1 MKRILTSILMAVG
14 IAGPFIS
21 NLSAQGHG
29 MSADIPFAF
38 VAGKST
44 MPAGRYVVR
53 VASATGS
60 VFELNN
66 GSNSV
71 LIQLGVNEDRK
82 SDNASVT
89 FACDGKEC
97 LLAKITPPGTIY
109 ASSLGKSEVEKHLHH
124 KVGVASMISIKLTAH

>member
-53 VASATGS
+53 TANASGS

-82 SDNASVT
+82 SDKASVT
-89 FACDGKEC
+89 FACDGKDC
-97 LLAKITPPGTIY
+97 LLAKITPPGTFY
-109 ASSLGKSEVEKHLHH
+109 AFGLGKNEVEKRLHH
-124 KVGVASMISIKLTAH
+124 KLGMASMISVKLNAH